1 MHTVLNGAF
10 NQAELYTT
18 ILRTAG
24 YHVLQ
29 ANSGCEALRL
39 VQEASP
45 QLVILDVVLPD
56 ADGLEIC
63 RRIKAN
69 PSSINIMVLLV
80 SALPVPWFDKVIG
93 MEGGADAYL
102 TEPFEPEELVAWVK
116 SLLRLSD
123 REAQNRELLASVQS
137 REKLLQ
143 VTFEQAGETILLC
156 ESNGMIV
163 QASRKAQQL
172 AGQTV
177 VGKLFD
183 EAFPL
188 QVDFGGR
195 VRLFIDIAPGDF
207 CSAQSTTDAGK
218 TPEVSFTRPDGGR
231 VHALLSCG
239 CVPTLAAPRTVVTLT
254 DITARKQAEEQ
265 LRSFAAELEE
275 RVRQRTDAL
284 EQANARI
291 LRELAERKNL
301 QAQLQHAEKMESIGL
316 LAGGIAHDFNNI
328 LNIIKSYTAL
338 LEEHRCNGKEVREI
352 CKIFYDAVESGSSTV
367 EQLLT
372 LASRTELDLKPVNLN
387 EVVEHLVRL
396 VGRTFQNGIEITLES
411 GSDIPSVLADR
422 NHISQALLNLCVNA
436 RDAMPSGGRLTL
448 RTGVITGQQLR
459 EGHFEA
465 EEGYYVFVQVEDTG
479 EGIDESIRGRIFEP
493 FFTTKGSGKGTGLG
507 LSMVYGIVKNHNG
520 FIDVESELQ
529 RGTKFRIYLPVRNAD
544 AGRELE
550 QTVPA

>member
-1 MHTVLNGAF
+1 MHTVLNGAL

-18 ILRTAG
+18 ILRGAG

-93 MEGGADAYL
+93 LEGGADAYL
-102 TEPFEPEELVAWVK
+102 TKPFEPEELVAWVK

-143 VTFEQAGETILLC
+143 VTLEQAGETILLC

-188 QVDFGGR
+188 QVDFTGR

-207 CSAQSTTDAGK
+207 CSAQSITDAGK
-218 TPEVSFTRPDGGR
+218 TPEVSFTRPNGGR

-239 CVPTLAAPRTVVTLT
+239 CVPTLADPRIVITLT
-254 DITARKQAEEQ
+254 DITARKHTEEQ

-275 RVRQRTDAL
+275 RVRQRTEAL
-284 EQANARI
+284 EQANATI
-291 LRELAERKNL
+291 LRELAERESL

-328 LNIIKSYTAL
+328 LNIIKSYTLL
-338 LEEHRCNGKEVREI
+338 LEEHRYNGKDLREI

-387 EVVEHLVRL
+387 EVVEHLARL
-396 VGRTFQNGIEITLES
+396 VGRTFQNGIEITLDS
-411 GSDIPSVLADR
+411 GSDIPCVLAER

-459 EGHFEA
+459 ERHFEA
-465 EEGYYVFVQVEDTG
+465 EEGDYVFVQVEDTG

-493 FFTTKGSGKGTGLG
+493 FFTTKGPGKGTGLG

-520 FIDVESELQ
+520 FIDVDSELQ
-529 RGTKFRIYLPVRNAD
+529 GGTKFRIYLPVRNAD
-544 AGRELE
+544 AG
-550 QTVPA
+550 AN